1 VLNIGK
7 LSPGAAD
14 YYVGE
19 VATSAED
26 YYTGRGEAKGRWVGS
41 LRPIFGL
48 DGEVD
53 PEDFRA
59 ILAGR
64 DPGSGAMLITSQG
77 SAPRAAAR
85 RGDRPGDAAVLEAV
99 VDTARAAAHLGVS
112 HQYVRQLVKAGVDY
126 RDALAKAGP
135 DGVVQ
140 EPRRYLLAEMVPGN
154 PLADT
159 ALGTRSVFKRPAV
172 TKTPTRL

>member
-41 LRPIFGL
+41 LRPVLGL
-48 DGEVD
+48 GGEVD

-59 ILAGR
+59 VLAGR
-64 DPGSGAMLITSQG
+64 HPVTGVMLISSQG
-77 SAPRAAAR
+77 SAGRAVGIDTHAFTLTDASP
-85 RGDRPGDAAVLEAV
+85 GTMAGGLIGAIQGYLSGRPELDQEAV
-99 VDTARAAAHLGVS
+99 KERVDDLRELDSWGEFLFSYLRFLVS
-112 HQYVRQLVKAGVDY
+112 
-126 RDALAKAGP
+126 
-135 DGVVQ
+135 
-140 EPRRYLLAEMVPGN
+140 
-154 PLADT
+154 
-159 ALGTRSVFKRPAV
+159 GTV
-172 TKTPTRL
+172 